1 MQFLNVLFGR
11 PLASSE
17 DEGERITPMQGVP
30 TFGLD
35 ALSSAAYGPEAALT
49 ILLPLGLLGIHY
61 IVPLTAAIIAL
72 LIIVFFS
79 YRQTIA
85 AYPNGGGSYTVAR
98 ENLGS
103 KAGLLAGA
111 ALMIDYLLNVAVGIS
126 AGIGALVS
134 AVPSLQPHTLA
145 MCLIVLAILTVVN
158 LRGVKEAGTAFIAP
172 TYLFVGTLAIVIVI
186 GLYKIVASGGH
197 PIALVA
203 PPKQVPGA
211 VQAFG
216 IWILVKAFA
225 SGCTALTG
233 VEAVSNGVQAF
244 RKPVVPAARATL
256 TAIIAILIVLL
267 GGIAFLLPYYG
278 IMATDPGAAGYQ
290 SVLSMLTAA
299 VAGKGIFYDITMF
312 SVLLVLCL
320 SANTSF
326 ADFPRLCRMV
336 ARDDY
341 LPHSLASRG
350 RRLVFSEGLMALAI
364 FAALLL
370 ILFGGVT
377 DRLIPLFAVGAFLA
391 FTLSQAGMVEHWRK
405 AKAAA
410 DATKSGAGKSC
421 DTAADATEEGASAG
435 ATKSGATRGGAST
448 GLLINGLGALATGV
462 TVIIIVIAK
471 FTEGAWVVVVLLPLL
486 LLFMSHIR
494 RHYQHV
500 EVEVALKQ
508 QPKLSKSDLRPP
520 VAIVPVDR
528 WNAATEKA
536 LRFAMTLSP
545 DVQAV
550 HVTCDADQDR
560 PDWLSEE
567 PVEGRRMPEVVNLP
581 SPYRLVV
588 HPLVDYVLKVEKENP
603 DRNIAVVIASMMEK
617 HWYHYFLHNQRG
629 QLLTALLLL
638 SGDKRINIVN
648 VPWYLKS

>member
-1 MQFLNVLFGR
+1 MGFINVLFGR

-17 DEGERITPMQGVP
+17 DEGERITPTQGIP

-49 ILLPLGLLGIHY
+49 ILLPLGLVGVRY
-61 IVPLTAAIIAL
+61 IVPLTAAIIGL
-72 LIIVFFS
+72 LVIVYFS

-85 AYPNGGGSYTVAR
+85 AYPMGGGSYTVAK
-98 ENLGS
+98 ENLGNR
-103 KAGLLAGA
+103 AGLLAGA

-145 MCLIVLAILTVVN
+145 MCLAVLVILTMIN
-158 LRGVKEAGTAFIAP
+158 LRGVKEAGSAFEAP
-172 TYLFVGTLAIVIVI
+172 TYFFVGTLAVVILI
-186 GLYKIVASGGH
+186 GLYKVVASGGH
-197 PIALVA
+197 PVAVVALGQAAGRA
-203 PPKQVPGA
+203 PAALQVVGA
-211 VQAFG
+211 
-216 IWILVKAFA
+216 WILLKAFA

-267 GGIAFLLPYYG
+267 GGIAVLVRYYG
-278 IMATDPGAAGYQ
+278 IMATDPGAPGYQ

-299 VAGKGIFYDITMF
+299 VAGKGIFYDVTMF

-326 ADFPRLCRMV
+326 ADFPRLCRMI

-341 LPHSLASRG
+341 LPHSLATRG
-350 RRLVFSEGLMALAI
+350 RRLVFSQGIWALAI
-364 FAALLL
+364 LAGLLL
-370 ILFGGVT
+370 ILFRGVT

-391 FTLSQAGMVEHWRK
+391 FTLSQAGMVGHWRRTSSGFE
-405 AKAAA
+405 AA
-410 DATKSGAGKSC
+410 
-421 DTAADATEEGASAG
+421 
-435 ATKSGATRGGAST
+435 RGM
-448 GLLINGLGALATGV
+448 LINGVGALATGI
-462 TVIIIVIAK
+462 TVMVIVVAK
-471 FTEGAWVVVVLLPLL
+471 FAEGAWVVVLL
-486 LLFMSHIR
+486 LLPAMLVFMGRVR
-494 RHYQHV
+494 RHYEWV
-500 EVEVALKQ
+500 GKEVALTSAMVLNTQSLK
-508 QPKLSKSDLRPP
+508 PP
-520 VAIVPVDR
+520 IVIVPVDQ

-536 LRFAMTLSP
+536 LQFAMTLSP
-545 DVQAV
+545 DVEAL
-550 HVTCDADQDR
+550 HVMCDADEDR
-560 PDWLSEE
+560 PAWKWAEDPPAGTPGPKL
-567 PVEGRRMPEVVNLP
+567 VTLP

-588 HPLVDYVLKVEKENP
+588 HPIVDYVLKVEKENA
-603 DRNIAVVIASMMEK
+603 DRTVAVVIATMVER

-638 SGDKRINIVN
+638 GGDERINIVN
-648 VPWYLKS
+648 VPWYLKA

>member
-1 MQFLNVLFGR
+1 MGLTNLLFGR

-17 DEGERITPMQGVP
+17 DEGERITPTQGIP

-49 ILLPLGLLGIHY
+49 ILLPLGLVGVHY
-61 IVPLTAAIIAL
+61 IVPLMFAIIAL
-72 LIIVFFS
+72 LAIVFFS

-98 ENLGS
+98 ENLGNR
-103 KAGLLAGA
+103 AGLLAAA

-134 AVPSLQPHTLA
+134 ALPSLQPHTLA
-145 MCLIVLAILTVVN
+145 MCLTVLVILTIVN
-158 LRGVKEAGTAFIAP
+158 LRGVKEAGTAFVAP
-172 TYLFVGTLAIVIVI
+172 TYLFVGTLAVVIVI
-186 GLYKIVASGGH
+186 GLYKVVASGGH
-197 PIALVA
+197 PLAVVAAPKPASAAL
-203 PPKQVPGA
+203 QA
-211 VQAFG
+211 VG
-216 IWILVKAFA
+216 LWILLKAFA

-267 GGIAFLLPYYG
+267 GGIALLLRYYG

-299 VAGKGIFYDITMF
+299 VAGKGIFYDVTMF

-341 LPHSLASRG
+341 LPHSLTTRG
-350 RRLVFSEGLMALAI
+350 RRLVFSQGIWALAI
-364 FAALLL
+364 LAALLL

-377 DRLIPLFAVGAFLA
+377 DRLIPLFAVGAFMA
-391 FTLSQAGMVEHWRK
+391 FTLSQAGMVEHWRRN
-405 AKAAA
+405 AKGFGAAH
-410 DATKSGAGKSC
+410 GM
-421 DTAADATEEGASAG
+421 
-435 ATKSGATRGGAST
+435 
-448 GLLINGLGALATGV
+448 LVNGVGALATGI
-462 TVIIIVIAK
+462 TVMVILVAK
-471 FTEGAWVVVVLLPLL
+471 FAAGAWVVAVLLPAALV
-486 LLFMSHIR
+486 FMGRVRSHYER
-494 RHYQHV
+494 AN
-500 EVEVALKQ
+500 EEVALKDGMV
-508 QPKLSKSDLRPP
+508 LSAENLAPP
-520 VAIVPVDR
+520 IVIVPVDQ

-536 LRFAMTLSP
+536 LQFAMTLSP
-545 DVQAV
+545 DVEAV
-550 HVTCDADQDR
+550 HVTCDSDDGKPPWGWAQ
-560 PDWLSEE
+560 E
-567 PVEGRRMPEVVNLP
+567 PPPGTRVPKLVTLP
-581 SPYRLVV
+581 SPFRLVV
-588 HPLVDYVLKVEKENP
+588 HPIVDYVLKVEKENP
-603 DRNIAVVIASMMEK
+603 KRTIAVVIASMVER

-629 QLLTALLLL
+629 QMLTALLLL
-638 SGDKRINIVN
+638 GGDNRISIIN
-648 VPWYLKS
+648 VPWHLKA

>member
-1 MQFLNVLFGR
+1 MGFLNVLFGR

-17 DEGERITPMQGVP
+17 DEGERITPTQGIP

-49 ILLPLGLLGIHY
+49 ILLPLGLIGVRY
-61 IVPLTAAIIAL
+61 IVPLTFAIIGL
-72 LIIVFFS
+72 LVIVFFS

-98 ENLGS
+98 ENLGAR
-103 KAGLLAGA
+103 AGLLAGA

-134 AVPSLQPHTLA
+134 AVPRLQPHTLA
-145 MCLIVLAILTVVN
+145 MCLAVLVLLTVVN
-158 LRGVKEAGTAFIAP
+158 LRGVKEAGSAFIAP
-172 TYLFVGTLAIVIVI
+172 TYLFVGTLTIVIAI
-186 GLYKIVASGGH
+186 GLYKTIVSGGH
-197 PIALVA
+197 PVAAVALA
-203 PPKQVPGA
+203 QAGA
-211 VQAFG
+211 VPLGLQTVG
-216 IWILVKAFA
+216 LWILVKAFA

-244 RKPVVPAARATL
+244 RQPVVPAARATL

-267 GGIAFLLPYYG
+267 GGIALVVKFYG

-290 SVLSMLTAA
+290 SVLSLMTAA
-299 VAGKGIFYDITMF
+299 VVGKGIFYDLTMF
-312 SVLLVLCL
+312 SVLLVVCL

-341 LPHSLASRG
+341 LPHSLTTRG
-350 RRLVFSEGLMALAI
+350 RRLVFSQGIWALAI
-364 FAALLL
+364 LAGLLL

-405 AKAAA
+405 NAK
-410 DATKSGAGKSC
+410 GF
-421 DTAADATEEGASAG
+421 G
-435 ATKSGATRGGAST
+435 ATHGIAV
-448 GLLINGLGALATGV
+448 NGIGALATGI
-462 TVIIIVIAK
+462 TLCVIIVAK
-471 FTEGAWVVVVLLPLL
+471 FAEGAWVVVLLLPTA
-486 LLFMSHIR
+486 LLFMSRVR
-494 RHYQHV
+494 RHY
-500 EVEVALKQ
+500 EMANKEVALKGGVV
-508 QPKLSKSDLRPP
+508 LSVENLAPP
-520 VAIVPVDR
+520 IVLVPVDR

-536 LRFAMTLSP
+536 LQFALTLSP
-545 DVQAV
+545 DVEAV
-550 HVTCDADQDR
+550 HVTCEADDGKPPWQ
-560 PDWLSEE
+560 WAEE
-567 PVEGRRMPEVVNLP
+567 PPPGARIPKLVTLP

-588 HPLVDYVLKVEKENP
+588 HPIVDYVLKVEKENP
-603 DRNIAVVIASMMEK
+603 SRTVSVVIASMVER

-629 QLLTALLLL
+629 QMLTALLLL
-638 SGDKRINIVN
+638 GGDERINIIN
-648 VPWYLKS
+648 VPWYLKA

>member
-1 MQFLNVLFGR
+1 MGIINVLFGR

-17 DEGERITPMQGVP
+17 DEGQRISPTQGIP

-49 ILLPLGLLGIHY
+49 ILLPLGLVGVRY
-61 IVPLTAAIIAL
+61 IVPLTFAIIAL
-72 LIIVFFS
+72 LTIVYFS

-85 AYPNGGGSYTVAR
+85 AYPMGGGSYTVAR

-103 KAGLLAGA
+103 GAGLLAGA

-134 AVPSLQPHTLA
+134 AMPSLLPRTLA
-145 MCLIVLAILTVVN
+145 MCLAVLAILTIVN
-158 LRGVKEAGTAFIAP
+158 LRGVKEAGTAFVAP
-172 TYLFVGTLAIVIVI
+172 TYLFVGTLVVVILI
-186 GLYKIVASGGH
+186 GFYKVVVSGGH
-197 PIALVA
+197 PVAIVA
-203 PPKQVPGA
+203 PPGSVGPS
-211 VQAFG
+211 VQLVG

-267 GGIAFLLPYYG
+267 GGIAVLLKYYG

-299 VAGKGIFYDITMF
+299 VLGKGIFYDLTMF

-326 ADFPRLCRMV
+326 ADFPRLCRMI

-341 LPHSLASRG
+341 LPHSLTTRG
-350 RRLVFSEGLMALAI
+350 RRLVFSQGIWALAI

-377 DRLIPLFAVGAFLA
+377 DRLIPLFAVGAFMA
-391 FTLSQAGMVEHWRK
+391 FTLSQAGMVGHWRRMASGSK
-405 AKAAA
+405 AW
-410 DATKSGAGKSC
+410 GN
-421 DTAADATEEGASAG
+421 
-435 ATKSGATRGGAST
+435 
-448 GLLINGLGALATGV
+448 IFVNGLGALATGL
-462 TVIIIVIAK
+462 TVIVIVVAK
-471 FTEGAWVVVVLLPLL
+471 FVEGAWVVVLLLPAV
-486 LLFMSHIR
+486 LLFMGRVRH
-494 RHYQHV
+494 HYQLV
-500 EVEVALKQ
+500 EEETVLKGGVV
-508 QPKLSKSDLRPP
+508 LDAVLTPP
-520 VAIVPVDR
+520 IVIVPVER
-528 WNAATEKA
+528 WSAATEKA
-536 LRFAMTLSP
+536 LQFAMTLSP
-545 DVQAV
+545 DVEAV
-550 HVTCDADQDR
+550 HVKCESDENNTPWEWACSKR
-560 PDWLSEE
+560 P
-567 PVEGRRMPEVVNLP
+567 EGTRIPKLVTLP

-588 HPLVDYVLKVEKENP
+588 HPIVDYVRKVEKENP
-603 DRNIAVVIASMMEK
+603 ERTIAVVIATIVER

-629 QLLTALLLL
+629 QMLTALLLL
-638 SGDKRINIVN
+638 TGDQRINIIN
-648 VPWYLKS
+648 VPWYLKA

>member
-1 MQFLNVLFGR
+1 MGLINVVFGR

-17 DEGERITPMQGVP
+17 DEGQRITPTQGIP

-49 ILLPLGLLGIHY
+49 ILLPLGLLGVQY
-61 IVPLTAAIIAL
+61 IVPLTFAVIAL

-85 AYPNGGGSYTVAR
+85 AYPNGGGSYTVAK
-98 ENLGS
+98 ENLG
-103 KAGLLAGA
+103 KGAGLTAGA

-145 MCLIVLAILTVVN
+145 LCLAVLVILTVVN
-158 LRGVKEAGTAFIAP
+158 LRGIKEAGTAFVAP
-172 TYLFVGTLAIVIVI
+172 TYLFVGTLTLVILV
-186 GLYKIVASGGH
+186 GLYKVIVSGGH
-197 PIALVA
+197 PVA
-203 PPKQVPGA
+203 VITPPQPVSTAMQA
-211 VQAFG
+211 VG
-216 IWILVKAFA
+216 LWILVKAFA

-244 RKPVVPAARATL
+244 RQPVIPAARATL
-256 TAIIAILIVLL
+256 TAIIAILVVLL
-267 GGIAFLLPYYG
+267 GGIAVLLNYYG

-326 ADFPRLCRMV
+326 ADFPRLCRMI

-341 LPHSLASRG
+341 LPHSLVTRG
-350 RRLVFSEGLMALAI
+350 RRLVYSQGIWGLAI

-391 FTLSQAGMVEHWRK
+391 FTLSQAGMVGHWWRT
-405 AKAAA
+405 A
-410 DATKSGAGKSC
+410 SGWNAWHNI
-421 DTAADATEEGASAG
+421 
-435 ATKSGATRGGAST
+435 
-448 GLLINGLGALATGV
+448 LVNGIGALATGV
-462 TVIIIVIAK
+462 TVLVVVVAK
-471 FTEGAWVVVVLLPLL
+471 FTAGAWVVLL
-486 LLFMSHIR
+486 LLPAALLFMGRVR
-494 RHYQHV
+494 RHYERV
-500 EVEVALKQ
+500 YEEVAVK
-508 QPKLSKSDLRPP
+508 PGFVLSTRNIVPP
-520 VAIVPVDR
+520 IVIVPVER
-528 WNAATEKA
+528 WNAASEKA
-536 LRFAMTLSP
+536 LRFALTLSP

-550 HVTCDADQDR
+550 HVKCESDEDQPPWMNPADQ
-560 PDWLSEE
+560 
-567 PVEGRRMPEVVNLP
+567 PVGARIPKLVVLQ

-588 HPLVDYVLKVEKENP
+588 HPIVDYVLKVEKENP
-603 DRNIAVVIASMMEK
+603 ERTVAVVIATMVEH

-629 QLLTALLLL
+629 QMLTALLLL
-638 SGDKRINIVN
+638 NGDERITIIN
-648 VPWYLKS
+648 VPWYLQA